1 MTLSRPQRMFL
12 PSPPGSL
19 LKRTGLAGHS
29 PATAGAAASPQQPR
43 KQSGDADPKNY
54 LSLVR
59 SLPCLSCGMEPSEA
73 AHVRFASAA
82 FGKASG
88 LQKKPEDKWALPV
101 CAQDHR
107 LVKTAQ
113 HNRNEREF
121 WESLGI
127 DALVAATRLW
137 DARGDLVRMNSVV
150 HVIISE
156 RSIRKI

>member
-1 MTLSRPQRMFL
+1 MTLSRPQRLFL

-19 LKRTGLAGHS
+19 LKRTG
-29 PATAGAAASPQQPR
+29 PAALPQQPR
-43 KQSGDADPKNY
+43 KPNGDADY
-54 LSLVR
+54 LGLIR
-59 SLPCLSCGMEPSEA
+59 QLPCLSCGMEPSEA

-137 DARGDLVRMNSVV
+137 DARGDMVRMLSVV
-150 HVIISE
+150 HLIISE